1 MSFPFNYFLTAFAG
15 AFLTTLLALPLWRK
29 WCLRIQLVD
38 DPGRRKIHDQ
48 PVPLAGGL
56 AVLTGILLPL
66 AAGAIL
72 LKTGAHVLNQTQPIA
87 HGLQVRG
94 LELATIA
101 FGAIAITLLG
111 WLDDRHELKPLPKF
125 VGQLLVA
132 VAVAMACKRIT
143 LFVHNDVFSYAIT
156 IFWILAVI
164 NAFNF
169 MDNMNGLCAG
179 LGAIGA
185 LLFAIIA
192 AANGEYLVATIG
204 FLMCGALIGFLPWN
218 FPNARAF
225 LGDAGSHLVG
235 YLLAVMAIL
244 PHFYTKQN
252 PHRLAVL
259 SPLLVLAIPLID
271 LAQVVIS
278 RTLNRKPFWIGD
290 TNHLSHRL
298 VRAGMSRTRAVLLLW
313 LVAVMIGIVS
323 PVAVAGLFLTAIFSF
338 VSFVSFV
345 VKIFR
350 VKLLFIGDIVGQPG
364 RNAVK
369 TLLPKL
375 CEQHALDFVIAN
387 GENSAGGSGIT
398 PNIAVEIFAAG
409 VDVIT
414 SGDHLW
420 DQKEVMELLA
430 NEKRFLRPLNYP
442 AGTPGQGSG
451 VFEIRS
457 EGRVTQS
464 QIRSRGLV

>member
-1 MSFPFNYFLTAFAG
+1 MNFPFNYFLAAFAG

-29 WCLRIQLVD
+29 WCLRIKLVD
-38 DPGRRKIHDQ
+38 DPRDRKNYDAPKIHDA

-66 AAGAIL
+66 AVGAIL
-72 LKTGAHVLNQTQPIA
+72 LKTGVHVLSQTHPIA
-87 HGLQVRG
+87 HGLERRG

-111 WLDDRHELKPLPKF
+111 WFDDKHELRPLPKF
-125 VGQLLVA
+125 IGQFLVA
-132 VAVAMACKRIT
+132 VAVAMVCRIT
-143 LFVHNDVFSYAIT
+143 LFVHSDIFSYAIT
-156 IFWILAVI
+156 ILWILTVI

-192 AANGEYLVATIG
+192 AANGEYLVATIA

-252 PHRLAVL
+252 PRPLAVL
-259 SPLLVLAIPLID
+259 SPLLVLAIPLVD
-271 LAQVVIS
+271 LAQVVIL

-298 VRAGMSRTRAVLLLW
+298 VRAGFSKTRAVLLIW
-313 LVAVMIGIVS
+313 LVAVMIGI
-323 PVAVAGLFLTAIFSF
+323 
-338 VSFVSFV
+338 
-345 VKIFR
+345 
-350 VKLLFIGDIVGQPG
+350 
-364 RNAVK
+364 
-369 TLLPKL
+369 
-375 CEQHALDFVIAN
+375 
-387 GENSAGGSGIT
+387 
-398 PNIAVEIFAAG
+398 FAA
-409 VDVIT
+409 
-414 SGDHLW
+414 L
-420 DQKEVMELLA
+420 
-430 NEKRFLRPLNYP
+430 
-442 AGTPGQGSG
+442 
-451 VFEIRS
+451 
-457 EGRVTQS
+457 
-464 QIRSRGLV
+464 